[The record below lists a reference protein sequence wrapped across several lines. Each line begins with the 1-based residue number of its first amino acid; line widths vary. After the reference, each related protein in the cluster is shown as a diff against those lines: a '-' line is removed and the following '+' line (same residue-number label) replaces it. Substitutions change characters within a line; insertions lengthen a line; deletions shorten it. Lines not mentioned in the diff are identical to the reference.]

1 MAYQFEV
8 EDRQARTGDL
18 EMKFRIANDARPQVK
33 ALLAAAALSLALW
46 FVPYAWVLSYPFQ
59 LFVTFIHEGGHA
71 LAAVLTGN
79 SVRSLSV
86 ALDTSGLTE
95 TLTPAEGGFLSKMF
109 ISSAG
114 YIGAMAFGAL
124 MLWLV
129 RKRVKARAVLFGSAV
144 LIAGLTAVFGFF
156 VPLTNLSFSPFTV
169 VSGALI
175 TAGLLAAS
183 KYLGP
188 RARNF
193 LVSFL
198 AVQCVLNALFNLRDL
213 LMLSINTDAPTDARN
228 MQALTGIPS
237 IFWGLFWAA
246 VGFVIVTLALRAYAV
261 SKEAPAAQPD
271 LPFEDSPLEV

>member
-1 MAYQFEV
+1 MN
-8 EDRQARTGDL
+8 
-18 EMKFRIANDARPQVK
+18 FRIANDARPQVK
-33 ALLAAAALSLALW
+33 ALMAAAALSLALW
-46 FVPYAWVLSYPFQ
+46 FIPYAWVLSYPFQ

-95 TLTPAEGGFLSKMF
+95 TLTPVEGSTLSRMF

-114 YIGAMAFGAL
+114 YIGAISFGAL
-124 MLWLV
+124 LLWLV
-129 RKRVKARAVLFGSAV
+129 RKRVKARAVLVGSAV
-144 LIAGLTAVFGFF
+144 VIAGLTAVFGFI
-156 VPLTNLSFSPFTV
+156 VPLTNLSISPFTV

-175 TAGLLAAS
+175 TLGLLASA

-198 AVQCVLNALFNLRDL
+198 AVQCVLDALFNLRDL
-213 LMLSINTDAPTDARN
+213 LMLSIATDAPTDAKN
-228 MQALTGIPS
+228 MEVLTGIPS
-237 IFWGLFWAA
+237 IFWALFWAA
-246 VGFVIVTLALRAYAV
+246 VGFIIVTLALRAYAV
-261 SKEAPAAQPD
+261 SKDAPGPQQD

>member
-1 MAYQFEV
+1 MNF
-8 EDRQARTGDL
+8 
-18 EMKFRIANDARPQVK
+18 KIAHDARPQAK

-46 FVPYAWVLSYPFQ
+46 FIPYAWVLSYPFQ

-95 TLTPAEGGFLSKMF
+95 TLTSPEGSFLSRML

-114 YIGAMAFGAL
+114 YLGAISFGAL
-124 MLWLV
+124 LLWLV
-129 RKRVKARAVLFGSAV
+129 RMRVKARVVLVGSAV
-144 LIAGLTAVFGFF
+144 VIAGLTAVFGFL

-169 VSGALI
+169 IAGASI
-175 TAGLLAAS
+175 TVALLAAA

-188 RARNF
+188 QARNF

-198 AVQCVLNALFNLRDL
+198 AVQCALDALFNLRDL
-213 LMLSINTDAPTDARN
+213 FFLSVGTNAQTDAMN
-228 MQALTGIPS
+228 MAGMFPIWPLNTS
-237 IFWGLFWAA
+237 LFWAVFWIA
-246 VGFVIVTLALRAYAV
+246 VSVVILSLALRAYVAGKDRP
-261 SKEAPAAQPD
+261 SQPD
-271 LPFEDSPLEV
+271 LPFDDSPLEV

>member
-1 MAYQFEV
+1 MN
-8 EDRQARTGDL
+8 
-18 EMKFRIANDARPQVK
+18 FRIANDARPQVK
-33 ALLAAAALSLALW
+33 ALLVAAALSLALW
-46 FVPYAWVLSYPFQ
+46 FIPYAWVLSYPFQ

-79 SVRSLSV
+79 SVQSLTV
-86 ALDTSGLTE
+86 ATDTSGLTQ
-95 TLTPAEGGFLSKMF
+95 TLVPVEGGFFSKML

-114 YIGAMAFGAL
+114 YVGAIAFGAL
-124 MLWLV
+124 LLWLV
-129 RKRVKARAVLFGSAV
+129 RKRVKARLVLVGSAV
-144 LIAGLTAVFGFF
+144 LIAGLTGVFGFL
-156 VPLTNLSFSPFTV
+156 VPLTNFSFNPFTILAGTV
-169 VSGALI
+169 I
-175 TAGLLAAS
+175 TVGLLAAA

-213 LMLSINTDAPTDARN
+213 LLLSATTDAKTDAVN
-228 MQALTGIPS
+228 MASLFSYLWPLNTS

-246 VGFVIVTLALRAYAV
+246 VGFIIVTLALRAYAV
-261 SKEAPAAQPD
+261 SKDAPGVQPD

>member
-1 MAYQFEV
+1 MRFQI
-8 EDRQARTGDL
+8 AR
-18 EMKFRIANDARPQVK
+18 DARPQVTT
-33 ALLAAAALSLALW
+33 LLFATALSLALW
-46 FVPYAWVLSYPFQ
+46 FIPYAWVLSYPFQ

-95 TLTPAEGGFLSKMF
+95 TLTPQGSFFSQVL

-114 YIGAMAFGAL
+114 YLTATAFGAL

-129 RKRVKARAVLFGSAV
+129 RKRVKATVLLVGSAV
-144 LIAGLTAVFGFF
+144 IVAALTAVFGFL
-156 VPLTNLSFSPFTV
+156 VPLTNFSLSPFTV
-169 VSGALI
+169 VSGVAI
-175 TAGLLAAS
+175 TLGLLAAA

-193 LVSFL
+193 LASFL
-198 AVQCVLNALFNLRDL
+198 AVQCVLNSLFNLRDL
-213 LMLSINTDAPTDARN
+213 LTLSLRSDAATDAGN

-237 IFWGLFWAA
+237 LFWALFWAA
-246 VGFVIVTLALRAYAV
+246 VSFVILMLALRAYAV
-261 SKEAPAAQPD
+261 SKEQPSQPD

>member
-1 MAYQFEV
+1 MN
-8 EDRQARTGDL
+8 
-18 EMKFRIANDARPQVK
+18 FRIANDARPQVK
-33 ALLAAAALSLALW
+33 ALLVAAALSLALW
-46 FVPYAWVLSYPFQ
+46 FIPYAWVLSYPFQ

-79 SVRSLSV
+79 SVQSLSV
-86 ALDTSGLTE
+86 SLDTSGLTE
-95 TLTPAEGGFLSKMF
+95 TLIPQGGFFSRML

-114 YIGAMAFGAL
+114 YVGAIAFGAL
-124 MLWLV
+124 LLWLV
-129 RKRVKARAVLFGSAV
+129 RKRVKARFVLVGSAV
-144 LIAGLTAVFGFF
+144 LIAGLTGVFGFL

-169 VSGALI
+169 VSGVLI
-175 TAGLLAAS
+175 TLGLLASA

-213 LMLSINTDAPTDARN
+213 LYLSIATDAPTDAKN
-228 MQALTGIPS
+228 MEVLTGVPS

-246 VGFVIVTLALRAYAV
+246 VGFIIVTLALRAYAV
-261 SKEAPAAQPD
+261 GKDAPGVQPD

>member
-1 MAYQFEV
+1 MNFN
-8 EDRQARTGDL
+8 
-18 EMKFRIANDARPQVK
+18 IAHDARPQVK

-46 FVPYAWVLSYPFQ
+46 FVPYAWILTYPFQ

-95 TLTPAEGGFLSKMF
+95 TLIPQGGFFSRLL

-114 YIGAMAFGAL
+114 YLTAVAFGAVL
-124 MLWLV
+124 LLLV
-129 RKRVKARAVLFGSAV
+129 RLRVKASVVLVGSAV
-144 LIAGLTAVFGFF
+144 IIAGLTAIFGFL

-169 VSGALI
+169 IAGAII
-175 TAGLLAAS
+175 TVGLLAAA
-183 KYLGP
+183 KYASRP
-188 RARNF
+188 IASF

-213 LMLSINTDAPTDARN
+213 FVLSVSTDARTDAAN
-228 MQALTGIPS
+228 MAALTGIPS
-237 IFWGLFWAA
+237 IFWAIFWIAISFIILSL
-246 VGFVIVTLALRAYAV
+246 VLRCYAV
-261 SKEAPAAQPD
+261 CKEKPAQPD

>member
-1 MAYQFEV
+1 MN
-8 EDRQARTGDL
+8 
-18 EMKFRIANDARPQVK
+18 FRIANDARPQIK
-33 ALLAAAALSLALW
+33 ALLVAAALSLALW
-46 FVPYAWVLSYPFQ
+46 FIPYAWVLSYPFQ

-95 TLTPAEGGFLSKMF
+95 TLTPVEGSTLSRMF

-114 YIGAMAFGAL
+114 YIGAISFGAL
-124 MLWLV
+124 LLWLV
-129 RKRVKARAVLFGSAV
+129 RKRVKARFVLIGSAV
-144 LIAGLTAVFGFF
+144 LIAGLTGVFGFV

-169 VSGALI
+169 VSGTLI
-175 TAGLLAAS
+175 TLGLLASA

-198 AVQCVLNALFNLRDL
+198 AVQCVLDALFNLRDL
-213 LMLSINTDAPTDARN
+213 LMLSIATDAPTDAKN
-228 MQALTGIPS
+228 MEVLTGIPS
-237 IFWGLFWAA
+237 IFWALFWAA
-246 VGFVIVTLALRAYAV
+246 VGFIIVTLALRAYAV
-261 SKEAPAAQPD
+261 SKDAPGAQPD

>member
-1 MAYQFEV
+1 MN
-8 EDRQARTGDL
+8 
-18 EMKFRIANDARPQVK
+18 FRIANDARPQVK

-46 FVPYAWVLSYPFQ
+46 FIPYAWVVTYPFQ

-86 ALDTSGLTE
+86 SLDTSGLTE
-95 TLTPAEGGFLSKMF
+95 TLLPQGGFFSRML

-114 YIGAMAFGAL
+114 YVGAMAFGAL

-129 RKRVKARAVLFGSAV
+129 RKRVKARFVLAGSAV
-144 LIAGLTAVFGFF
+144 LIAALTGVFGFL
-156 VPLTNLSFSPFTV
+156 VPLTNLTLSPFTV

-175 TAGLLAAS
+175 TAGLLAAA

-213 LMLSINTDAPTDARN
+213 LMLSVGTDAQTDAMN
-228 MQALTGIPS
+228 MQALTGIPA
-237 IFWGLFWAA
+237 ILWALFWAA

-261 SKEAPAAQPD
+261 SKDSPTQQD

>member
-1 MAYQFEV
+1 MN
-8 EDRQARTGDL
+8 
-18 EMKFRIANDARPQVK
+18 FRIAQDARPQVK

-46 FVPYAWVLSYPFQ
+46 FIPYAWILSYPFQ
-59 LFVTFIHEGGHA
+59 LFVTFVHEGGHA

-95 TLTPAEGGFLSKMF
+95 TLLPQGGGFFSRML

-114 YIGAMAFGAL
+114 YVGAIAFGAL
-124 MLWLV
+124 LLWLV
-129 RKRVKARAVLFGSAV
+129 RRRVKARFVLVGSAV
-144 LIAGLTAVFGFF
+144 LIAGLTGVFGFL

-175 TAGLLAAS
+175 TLGLLASA

-213 LMLSINTDAPTDARN
+213 LYLSIATDAPTDAEN
-228 MQALTGIPS
+228 MHALTGVPS

-246 VGFVIVTLALRAYAV
+246 VGFIIVTLALRAYAV
-261 SKEAPAAQPD
+261 SKDAPGAQPD